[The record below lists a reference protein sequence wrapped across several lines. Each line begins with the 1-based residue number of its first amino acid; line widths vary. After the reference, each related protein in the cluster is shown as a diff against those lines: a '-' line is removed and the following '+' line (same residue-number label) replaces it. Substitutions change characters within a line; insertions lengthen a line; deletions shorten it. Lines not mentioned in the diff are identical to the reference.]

1 MFIQH
6 PLEFIPQKA
15 RSRLFYLFIGLTAAG
30 FLIFQFLDQPL
41 RTLAAPSGIVS
52 FELAGSIDNAKAMM
66 ESWNQAALLNNAFGL
81 GFDFLFMPV
90 YATALSLG
98 ILLAV
103 YRRTGFWPNIGKI
116 LGWVAY
122 IAIGFDSIENVALFA
137 ILHGN
142 NVMPVPQVAFWCASI
157 KFGIIIIGSFYGL
170 IGWLFP
176 ERHV

>member
-1 MFIQH
+1 MFSQH
-6 PLEFIPQKA
+6 PFEFIPQKA
-15 RSRLFYLFIGLTAAG
+15 RSRFFYLFMGLTMAG
-30 FLIFQFLDQPL
+30 FVIFQFLDQPL
-41 RTLAAPSGIVS
+41 RTPAAPLGVVS
-52 FELAGSIDNAKAMM
+52 FELAGSIVNAKAMM
-66 ESWNQAALLNNAFGL
+66 DSWNQGAFLNNAFGL

-90 YATALSLG
+90 YTTALSLS
-98 ILLAV
+98 ILLAI
-103 YRRTGFWPNIGKI
+103 YRRTGFWSKIGKV

-122 IAIGFDSIENVALFA
+122 IAIGFDSIENAALFT

-142 NVMPVPQVAFWCASI
+142 NMMPVPQVALWCASI